1 MIRFSKREK
10 DYLISIELK
19 GHFTEDKIES
29 ILHLTYKHL
38 KHEIPALYI
47 IDCREFLSPVNQ
59 DRIIQFVNSR
69 VVKNYM
75 RYALVVS
82 REVLSR
88 IDLFA
93 LNSIKLRNDTEMMI
107 FETPKEAEMWC
118 NSPIPIQY
126 SVVSAP
132 VSEPAAEATKEKS
145 EVQAPQGAA
154 TNPRAEAPEERSDT
168 IKAELPIRPVS
179 ANNDAEKKVLS
190 MDEINGFFLTSEE
203 KQVIKEENEKKE
215 AEAKRNLK
223 LVNLEG
229 SENEQSTELTP
240 EEIAHAGNTVI
251 KDPHSV
257 YFVSAS

>member
-19 GHFTEDKIES
+19 GHFTEDKLES

-38 KHEIPALYI
+38 KHEIPVLYI

-59 DRIIQFVNSR
+59 ERIIQFVNRR

-75 RYALVVS
+75 RYALIVS
-82 REVLSR
+82 SEVLSR

-93 LNSIKLRNDTEMMI
+93 LNSIKLRSDTEMMI

-118 NSPIPIQY
+118 NSPIPAKYAIPENPKPAQL
-126 SVVSAP
+126 VQ
-132 VSEPAAEATKEKS
+132 PAAEVTPT
-145 EVQAPQGAA
+145 PQ
-154 TNPRAEAPEERSDT
+154 PQKAPEQVEEAKIET
-168 IKAELPIRPVS
+168 VKTALKPEPVP
-179 ANNDAEKKVLS
+179 EKKKEENRVLS
-190 MDEINGFFLTSEE
+190 MEEINGFFLTPEE
-203 KQVIKEENEKKE
+203 KNVIKEENEKKE
-215 AEAKRNLK
+215 ADAKKNLK

-229 SENEQSTELTP
+229 SKDEKSTELTP